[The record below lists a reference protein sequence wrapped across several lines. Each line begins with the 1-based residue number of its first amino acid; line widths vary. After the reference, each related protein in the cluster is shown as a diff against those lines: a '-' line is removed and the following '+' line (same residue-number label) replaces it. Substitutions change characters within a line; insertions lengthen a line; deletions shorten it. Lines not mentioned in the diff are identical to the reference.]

1 MRILIFNFN
10 QKLKLNLKLIFDPT
24 GNYNLLL
31 LGSIFITII
40 ASQSLVEAQADGKIV
55 CYFSNW
61 AVYRPGIGRYG
72 IEDIPVEMCTHVIY
86 SFIGVDDSTWQVLVI
101 DPEVYIL
108 HFSLEVI

>member
-1 MRILIFNFN
+1 MS
-10 QKLKLNLKLIFDPT
+10 T

-31 LGSIFITII
+31 LSSIVLAIF
-40 ASQSLVEAQADGKIV
+40 AGQSLVEAQGDAKIV

-86 SFIGVDDSTWQVLVI
+86 SFIGVDDSTWQVMVI
-101 DPEVYIL
+101 DPEVIYCNFL
-108 HFSLEVI
+108 VNFVFK